1 MLADDVLYKPV
12 TELAKMLRGRRLS
25 PVELTRAYLA
35 RIEALNPKLSAFAT
49 VTADL
54 ALEQA
59 RQAEREITAGRNR
72 GPLHGI
78 PYGVKDLVATKGIKT
93 TWGAKPYRD
102 QMFDQDAAIVRR
114 LRDAGAILLGKLAMI
129 ELAGGLGYSK
139 GESSL
144 TGAAHN
150 PWGLD
155 RWTCGS
161 SSGSGA
167 AVAAALVPFAI
178 GSETWGSIIC
188 PSSFCGVSGLRPT
201 FGRVSRQGA
210 MALSWTLD
218 KLGPM
223 ARSARDCELV
233 FERIQGHDP
242 ADPYSA
248 EERPAPPSDPASV
261 KKMKVGF
268 LRLDFEKQ
276 GDRSVEK
283 AFLLALDDLRGAGA
297 RLEVARLPDLPFEAA
312 ASIILTAEVATAFED
327 LEASGGARSLVSPD
341 APLSFVVARAVRG
354 SDFVKAQRVRTVC
367 QKAMADLFARY
378 DVLVYPGEGYTAFPL
393 DKDFNEIAWSDPV
406 GGAGNLCGLPA
417 IAVPC
422 GFGADGMPVSLT
434 AMTSAFEEDKGI
446 ALARFF
452 QGITSWHLKRP
463 PLERA
468 AGAAAAKGASGPD
481 ALTPTPAS

>member
-1 MLADDVLYKPV
+1 MRCGRAARSAPSGRSGPMLADDVLYKPV
-12 TELAKMLRGRRLS
+12 SDLSKLLRSRKVS

-35 RIEALNPKLSAFAT
+35 RIEALNPKLVAFAT
-49 VTADL
+49 VTADQ

-59 RQAEREITAGRNR
+59 RQAEKEIAAGRHR

-78 PYGVKDLVATKGIKT
+78 PYGAKDLVAPRGIKT
-93 TWGAKPYRD
+93 TWGARPYES
-102 QMFDQDAAIVRR
+102 QGFQEDATVVRL
-114 LRDAGAILLGKLAMI
+114 LREAGAVLVGRLAMI

-139 GESSL
+139 GDSSL
-144 TGAAHN
+144 QGAAPN
-150 PWGLD
+150 PGGLD
-155 RWTCGS
+155 RCTCGS

-167 AVAAALVPFAI
+167 AVAAGLVPFAI

-223 ARSARDCELV
+223 ARSARDCELIL
-233 FERIQGHDP
+233 ERIQGHDP
-242 ADPYSA
+242 DDPYSSD
-248 EERPAPPSDPASV
+248 EKPAPPSDPDAV
-261 KKMKVGF
+261 KTMTIGY
-268 LRLDFEKQ
+268 LRLDFAKQ
-276 GDRSVEK
+276 GDKSVEK
-283 AFLLALDDLRGAGA
+283 AFLAALDDLRRAGA
-297 RLEVARLPDLPFEAA
+297 RLEEPKLPDLPFEAA
-312 ASIILTAEVATAFED
+312 ASVVLTAEVATAFED
-327 LEASGGARSLVSPD
+327 SQKSGGARTLVSPD
-341 APLSFVVARAVRG
+341 APLSFVVARAVSG
-354 SDFVKAQRVRTVC
+354 PDFVKAQRVRTVC

-378 DVLVYPGEGYTAFPL
+378 DVLLYPGEGYTAFPL

-422 GFGADGMPVSLT
+422 GFGADGLPVSLT

-446 ALARFF
+446 SLARFF
-452 QGITSWHLKRP
+452 QEITSWHLKRP
-463 PLERA
+463 PIDRPA
-468 AGAAAAKGASGPD
+468 AS
-481 ALTPTPAS
+481 

>member
-12 TELAKMLRGRRLS
+12 TELSKMVRARKVS
-25 PVELTRAYLA
+25 PVELTRACLA
-35 RIEALNPKLSAFAT
+35 RVEALNPKLSAFAT

-54 ALEQA
+54 ALDQA
-59 RQAEREITAGRNR
+59 RQAEREIASGKDR

-78 PYGVKDLVATKGIKT
+78 PYGAKDLVATKGIRT
-93 TWGAKPYRD
+93 TWGAKPYQD
-102 QMFDQDAAIVRR
+102 QMFDHDAAIVRR
-114 LRDAGAILLGKLAMI
+114 LREAGAILIGKLAMI

-144 TGAAHN
+144 QGAAHN
-150 PWGLD
+150 PWALD

-167 AVAAALVPFAI
+167 AVAAGLVPFAI

-223 ARSARDCELV
+223 ARSARDCELILD
-233 FERIQGHDP
+233 RIQGHDP
-242 ADPYSA
+242 DDPYSS
-248 EERPAPPSDPASV
+248 EEKPAPPSDPAAV
-261 KKMKVGF
+261 KSMRIGW

-276 GDRSVEK
+276 GDKSVEK
-283 AFLLALDDLRGAGA
+283 TFLAALDDLRRAGA
-297 RLEVARLPDLPFEAA
+297 RLEEAKLPDLPFEAA
-312 ASIILTAEVATAFED
+312 ASVVLTAEVATAFED
-327 LEASGGARSLVSPD
+327 LRKSGGARALVSPD
-341 APLSFVVARAVRG
+341 APLAFVVARAVTG
-354 SDFVKAQRVRTVC
+354 ADYVKAQRVRTVC

-378 DVLVYPGEGYTAFPL
+378 DVLLYPGEGYTAFPL
-393 DKDFNEIAWSDPV
+393 DKDFNEIAWADPV

-422 GFGADGMPVSLT
+422 GFGADGLPVSLT
-434 AMTSAFEEDKGI
+434 AMSSAFEEHKGI
-446 ALARFF
+446 SLARFF

-463 PLERA
+463 PIDDHAGRSA
-468 AGAAAAKGASGPD
+468 ASAAPADRPAAP
-481 ALTPTPAS
+481 PAS

>member
-1 MLADDVLYKPV
+1 MLADEVLYKPV
-12 TELAKMLRGRRLS
+12 TDLAKMVRARQIS

-35 RIEALNPKLSAFAT
+35 RIETLNPKLSAFAT

-54 ALEQA
+54 ALGQA
-59 RQAEREITAGRNR
+59 RQAEREIAAGKGR

-78 PYGVKDLVATKGIKT
+78 PYGVKDLVATKGTRT
-93 TWGAKPYRD
+93 TWGAKPYED
-102 QMFDQDAAIVRR
+102 QVFDRDAAIVRR
-114 LRDAGAILLGKLAMI
+114 LDSAGAVLLGKLAMI

-144 TGAAHN
+144 QGAAHN

-167 AVAAALVPFAI
+167 AVAAGLVPFAI

-201 FGRVSRQGA
+201 FGRVSRQGV

-233 FERIQGHDP
+233 LERIQGHDP
-242 ADPYSA
+242 DDPYSA
-248 EERPAPPSDPASV
+248 DQKPAPPSDPGAV
-261 KKMKVGF
+261 KTMTIGY

-276 GDRSVEK
+276 GDKSVEK
-283 AFLLALDDLRGAGA
+283 AFLAALDDLRRAGA
-297 RLEVARLPDLPFEAA
+297 RLEEAKLPDLPFEAA
-312 ASIILTAEVATAFED
+312 ASIVLTAEVATAFED
-327 LEASGGARSLVSPD
+327 LRKSGGARKLVSPD
-341 APLSFVVARAVRG
+341 APLSFVVARAVSG
-354 SDFVKAQRVRTVC
+354 PDFVKAQRVRTVC

-378 DVLVYPGEGYTAFPL
+378 DVLLYPGEGYTAFPL

-406 GGAGNLCGLPA
+406 GGAGNLCGVPA

-422 GFGADGMPVSLT
+422 GFGADGLPVSLT
-434 AMTSAFEEDKGI
+434 AMTSAFEENKGI
-446 ALARFF
+446 SLARFF
-452 QGITSWHLKRP
+452 QGISSWHLKRP
-463 PLERA
+463 PIDGLTGMRPTGA
-468 AGAAAAKGASGPD
+468 TCPDAAAAPSAS
-481 ALTPTPAS
+481 

>member
-1 MLADDVLYKPV
+1 MIADDVLYQPV
-12 TELAKMLRGRRLS
+12 TELSKMLRARQLS
-25 PVELTRAYLA
+25 PVELTRAYLS
-35 RIEALNPKLSAFAT
+35 RIEALNPTLSAFAT
-49 VTADL
+49 ITGEV
-54 ALEQA
+54 ALDEA
-59 RQAEREITAGRNR
+59 RRAENEIGAGKYR

-78 PYGVKDLVATKGIKT
+78 PYGAKDLVATKGIRT
-93 TWGAKPYRD
+93 TWGARPYAD
-102 QMFDQDAAIVRR
+102 QMFVADAAIIRR
-114 LRDAGAILLGKLAMI
+114 LREAGAVLLGKLAMI

-139 GESSL
+139 GDSSL

-233 FERIQGHDP
+233 LERIQGHDP
-242 ADPYSA
+242 DDPYSA
-248 EERPAPPSDPASV
+248 EEKAAPPSDPGSV
-261 KKMKVGF
+261 KKMRVAY
-268 LRLDFEKQ
+268 LRDDFDKQ
-276 GDRSVEK
+276 GDKSVEK
-283 AFLLALDDLRGAGA
+283 AFLAAIDDLRRAGV
-297 RLEVARLPDLPFEAA
+297 RLEEARLPDLPFEAA
-312 ASIILTAEVATAFED
+312 ASVVLTAEVATAFED
-327 LEASGGARSLVSPD
+327 LQKSGKARDLVSPE
-341 APLSFVVARAVRG
+341 APLSFVVARAVTG
-354 SDFVKAQRVRTVC
+354 ADFVKAQRVRTLC
-367 QKAMADLFARY
+367 QKAMADLFATY
-378 DVLVYPGEGYTAFPL
+378 DALLYPGEGYTAFPL
-393 DKDFNEIAWSDPV
+393 DKDFNDIAWSDPV
-406 GGAGNLCGLPA
+406 GAAGNLCGLPA

-434 AMTSAFEEDKGI
+434 AMTSAFEENKGI
-446 ALARFF
+446 SLARFF

-463 PLERA
+463 PLDRRDAPRA
-468 AGAAAAKGASGPD
+468 SRVPASSAA
-481 ALTPTPAS
+481 PTPSS

>member
-12 TELAKMLRGRRLS
+12 TELAKMLRARQVS
-25 PVELTRAYLA
+25 PVELTKAYLS

-59 RQAEREITAGRNR
+59 RQAEREIASGKDR
-72 GPLHGI
+72 GPLHGV
-78 PYGVKDLVATKGIKT
+78 PYGAKDLVATKGTRT
-93 TWGAKPYRD
+93 TWGAKPYED
-102 QMFDQDAAIVRR
+102 QTFDRDAAIVRK
-114 LRDAGAILLGKLAMI
+114 LYSAGAVLLGKLAMI

-144 TGAAHN
+144 QGAAHN
-150 PWGLD
+150 PWNLD

-167 AVAAALVPFAI
+167 AVAAGLVPFAI

-223 ARSARDCELV
+223 ARSARDCEVILD
-233 FERIQGHDP
+233 RIQGHDP
-242 ADPYSA
+242 DDPYSA
-248 EERPAPPSDPASV
+248 DERPAPPSDPAAA
-261 KKMKVGF
+261 KKLKVAY

-276 GDRSVEK
+276 GDKSVEQ
-283 AFLLALDDLRGAGA
+283 AFHSALDDLRRAGV
-297 RLEVARLPDLPFEAA
+297 RLEEAKLPDLPFEAA

-327 LEASGGARSLVSPD
+327 LQRSGGARKLVNPD
-341 APLSFVVARAVRG
+341 ASLSFVVARAVSG
-354 SDFVKAQRVRTVC
+354 PDFVKAQRVRTIC
-367 QKAMADLFARY
+367 QKTMADLYARY
-378 DVLVYPGEGYTAFPL
+378 DVLLYPGEGYTAFPL
-393 DKDFNEIAWSDPV
+393 DKDFNDIPWSDPV

-422 GFGADGMPVSLT
+422 GFGADGLPVSLT

-446 ALARFF
+446 SLARFF

-463 PLERA
+463 PIDSKVALRT
-468 AGAAAAKGASGPD
+468 GGASVAD
-481 ALTPTPAS
+481 AALPPTAR

>member
-1 MLADDVLYKPV
+1 MIADDVLYQPV
-12 TELAKMLRGRRLS
+12 TELSKMVRARRVS
-25 PVELTRAYLA
+25 PVELTRAYLS
-35 RIEALNPKLSAFAT
+35 RIESLNPRLSAFAT
-49 VTADL
+49 VTEDL

-59 RQAEREITAGRNR
+59 RQAEREIVAGKNR
-72 GPLHGI
+72 GVLHGI
-78 PYGVKDLVATKGIKT
+78 PYGAKDLLATKGIRT
-93 TWGAKPYRD
+93 TWGAKPYAD
-102 QMFDQDAAIVRR
+102 QVFDRDAAIVRK

-139 GESSL
+139 GDSSL

-150 PWGLD
+150 PWALD

-223 ARSARDCELV
+223 ARSARDCELIL
-233 FERIQGHDP
+233 ERIQGQDP
-242 ADPYSA
+242 DDPYSA
-248 EERPAPPSDPASV
+248 DEKPARASDPGAV
-261 KKMKVGF
+261 KGMKVAYLKG
-268 LRLDFEKQ
+268 DFEKQ
-276 GDRSVEK
+276 GDKSVEK
-283 AFLLALDDLRGAGA
+283 AFLAAVDDLRRAGVRVEEA
-297 RLEVARLPDLPFEAA
+297 KLPDLPFESAA
-312 ASIILTAEVATAFED
+312 VVVLTAEVTSAFED
-327 LEASGGARSLVSPD
+327 LQKSGRARDLVSPD
-341 APLSFVVARAVRG
+341 APLSFVVARAVTG
-354 SDFVKAQRVRTVC
+354 SDFVKAQRVRTIC
-367 QKAMADLFARY
+367 QKAMADLYARY
-378 DVLVYPGEGYTAFPL
+378 DVLLYPGEGYTAFPL
-393 DKDFNEIAWSDPV
+393 DKDFNDIAWSDPV
-406 GGAGNLCGLPA
+406 GAAGNLCGLPA

-422 GFGADGMPVSLT
+422 GFGADGLPVSLT

-446 ALARFF
+446 SLARFF

-463 PLERA
+463 PIDRGDAARA
-468 AGAAAAKGASGPD
+468 GGAPLSNAAPPPSAS
-481 ALTPTPAS
+481 

>member
-1 MLADDVLYKPV
+1 MLADEVLYKPV
-12 TELAKMLRGRRLS
+12 TDLAKMVRARQVS
-25 PVELTRAYLA
+25 PVELTRAYLD
-35 RIEALNPKLSAFAT
+35 RIERLNPRLSAFAT
-49 VTADL
+49 VTTDL
-54 ALEQA
+54 ALEKA
-59 RQAEREITAGRNR
+59 RQAEREIAAGKDR

-78 PYGVKDLVATKGIKT
+78 PYGVKDLVATKGTRT
-93 TWGAKPYRD
+93 TWGAKPYEN
-102 QMFDQDAAIVRR
+102 QVFDRDAAIVRR
-114 LRDAGAILLGKLAMI
+114 LDTAGAVLLGKLAMI

-144 TGAAHN
+144 QGAAHN

-167 AVAAALVPFAI
+167 AVAAGLVPFAI

-233 FERIQGHDP
+233 LDRIQGHDP
-242 ADPYSA
+242 DDPYSA
-248 EERPAPPSDPASV
+248 DEKPAPPSDPAAV
-261 KKMKVGF
+261 KKMKVGY
-268 LRLDFEKQ
+268 LRLDFAKQ
-276 GDRSVEK
+276 GDKSVEK
-283 AFLLALDDLRGAGA
+283 AFLAALDDLRRAGA
-297 RLEVARLPDLPFEAA
+297 RLEEAKLPDLPFEAA
-312 ASIILTAEVATAFED
+312 ASVVLTAEVATAFED
-327 LEASGGARSLVSPD
+327 LQKSGGARKLVSPD
-341 APLSFVVARAVRG
+341 APLAFVVARAVSG
-354 SDFVKAQRVRTVC
+354 PDFVKAQRVRTVC

-378 DVLVYPGEGYTAFPL
+378 DVLLYPGEGYTAFPL

-422 GFGADGMPVSLT
+422 GFGADGMPASLT

-446 ALARFF
+446 SLARFF

-463 PLERA
+463 PIDAAGARAA
-468 AGAAAAKGASGPD
+468 AGAAAPPPVS
-481 ALTPTPAS
+481 

>member
-1 MLADDVLYKPV
+1 MPGEDVLYKPV
-12 TELAKMLRGRRLS
+12 TELSRLVRSRKVS
-25 PVELTRAYLA
+25 PVELTRAYLS
-35 RIEALNPKLSAFAT
+35 RIDTLNPKLSAFVT

-54 ALEQA
+54 ALAQA
-59 RQAEREITAGRNR
+59 KQAEKEIAAGRDR

-78 PYGVKDLVATKGIKT
+78 PYGAKDLVATKGVRT
-93 TWGAKPYRD
+93 TWGARPYEN
-102 QMFDQDAAIVRR
+102 QVFDRDAAIINR

-139 GESSL
+139 GDASL

-233 FERIQGHDP
+233 LDRIQGHDP
-242 ADPYSA
+242 DDPYSSD
-248 EERPAPPSDPASV
+248 ERPAPPSDPASV
-261 KKMKVGF
+261 KRLKVGYF
-268 LRLDFEKQ
+268 KLDFEKF
-276 GDRSVEK
+276 GNKSVETV
-283 AFLLALDDLRGAGA
+283 FMTALDDLRRSGV
-297 RLEVARLPDLPFEAA
+297 RLEEVKLPDLPFE
-312 ASIILTAEVATAFED
+312 STTVVILSAEVATAFEE
-327 LEASGGARSLVSPD
+327 LERSGEARLMVSAG
-341 APLSFVVARAVRG
+341 APLSFVVARSVRG
-354 SDFVKAQRVRTVC
+354 ADYVKAQRVRTVC
-367 QKAMADLFARY
+367 QQALAGFFARY
-378 DVLVYPGEGYTAFPL
+378 DVLLYPGEGHTAFPL
-393 DKDFNEIAWSDPV
+393 DQDFSDIAWSDPV
-406 GGAGNLCGLPA
+406 GAAGNLCGLPA

-422 GFGADGMPVSLT
+422 GFGEGGLPVSLT
-434 AMTSAFEEDKGI
+434 AMTSAFEENKGLS
-446 ALARFF
+446 LARHF
-452 QGITSWHLKRP
+452 QQITSWHLKRP
-463 PLERA
+463 A
-468 AGAAAAKGASGPD
+468 MAGSTATRTAPGP
-481 ALTPTPAS
+481 AVS

>member
-1 MLADDVLYKPV
+1 MVADDVLYKPV
-12 TELAKMLRGRRLS
+12 TELSKMVRGRSIS
-25 PVELTRAYLA
+25 PVELTRAYLS
-35 RIEALNPKLSAFAT
+35 RIEALNPELSAFAT
-49 VTADL
+49 VTEDL
-54 ALEQA
+54 ALEEA
-59 RQAEREITAGRNR
+59 RRAEREITVGKYR

-78 PYGVKDLVATKGIKT
+78 PYGAKDLVATKGIRT
-93 TWGAKPYRD
+93 TWGAKPYAD
-102 QMFDQDAAIVRR
+102 QMFDADAAIIRK
-114 LRDAGAILLGKLAMI
+114 LREAGAVLLGKLAMI

-139 GESSL
+139 GDSSL

-233 FERIQGHDP
+233 LERIQGHDP
-242 ADPYSA
+242 DDPYSA
-248 EERPAPPSDPASV
+248 EERPAPPSDPGTV
-261 KKMKVGF
+261 KTMRVAYLKD
-268 LRLDFEKQ
+268 DFDKQ
-276 GDRSVEK
+276 GDKSVEK
-283 AFLLALDDLRGAGA
+283 AFLAAIDDLRRAGV
-297 RLEVARLPDLPFEAA
+297 RLEEAKLPDLPFEAA
-312 ASIILTAEVATAFED
+312 AAVVLTAEVATAFED
-327 LEASGGARSLVSPD
+327 LQKSGRARDLVSPE
-341 APLSFVVARAVRG
+341 APLSFVVARAVTG
-354 SDFVKAQRVRTVC
+354 ADFVKAQRVRTLC
-367 QKAMADLFARY
+367 QRALADFYARY
-378 DVLVYPGEGYTAFPL
+378 DVLLYPGEGYTAFPI
-393 DKDFNEIAWSDPV
+393 DKDFSDIAWSDPV
-406 GGAGNLCGLPA
+406 GAAGNLCGLPA

-422 GFGADGMPVSLT
+422 GFGADGMPISLT

-446 ALARFF
+446 SLARFF

-463 PLERA
+463 PLDRRDAARA
-468 AGAAAAKGASGPD
+468 GGA
-481 ALTPTPAS
+481 PASHAAPPAS